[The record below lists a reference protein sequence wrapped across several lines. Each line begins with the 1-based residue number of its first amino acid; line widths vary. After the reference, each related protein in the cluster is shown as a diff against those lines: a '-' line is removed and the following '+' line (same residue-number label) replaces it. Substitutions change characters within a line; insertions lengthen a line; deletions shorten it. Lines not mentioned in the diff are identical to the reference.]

1 MTKYPGRRSIKLAE
15 RTEQLER
22 LAMRL
27 SSSRTILRPK
37 VMRALRSAAAFPLA
51 AALFVGCSVGPKYHK
66 PTAPVPTTYKEN
78 PENFPEAQKVW
89 KAADP
94 NAAMLRGKWW
104 ELFNDAELNT
114 LEEQL
119 DTSNQNI
126 AQAYQ
131 NYIAA
136 REIVQQARSQFFP
149 TIGTTP
155 AISRQRSSATLGAGV
170 SGGGGTGTGSAN
182 VSPTN
187 LFEVPGNVSWEPDL
201 WGKVRNTVA
210 QAKFAAQ
217 VSAADL
223 ANTKLSQ
230 ESSLAQLLFEI
241 RGQDALQKLFDD
253 TVAADRKTV
262 DYAEAQ
268 YETGVGDK
276 ISLVEAQTAL
286 QSAEAAAIAVR
297 LSRAQ
302 FEHAIA
308 VLVGKT
314 PSEVSIPV
322 KALDS
327 LPPPVPIGVPSHLL
341 ERRPDVSAAERTMAE
356 ANAQIGI
363 AYAAYYPNVTLS
375 ASGGF
380 ESSKFTSWFAW
391 PSRFWSIGTSLSETI
406 FDAGLRRATVRQFIA
421 LYNANVAG
429 YRQTVLTA
437 FQQVEDFLAAERI
450 LSEQTEKQKQAVAS
464 AQQFFDLEYDRYQ
477 TGIDPYIDVLTAQN
491 TLLADQQS
499 LVNLQTQR
507 MTSEI
512 QLIIALGGGWEASD
526 LPTPAQ
532 VSEKPAAAD
541 TTIHQ

>member
-1 MTKYPGRRSIKLAE
+1 
-15 RTEQLER
+15 
-22 LAMRL
+22 MRGTRVRQSAVLL
-27 SSSRTILRPK
+27 SLVAVLI
-37 VMRALRSAAAFPLA
+37 A
-51 AALFVGCSVGPKYHK
+51 GCTVGPKYHK
-66 PTAPVPTTYKEN
+66 PAAPIPTTYKET
-78 PENFPEAQKVW
+78 PENFPEAQQVW
-89 KAADP
+89 KAADSQ
-94 NAAMLRGKWW
+94 AAMLRGKWW
-104 ELFNDAELNT
+104 EIFNDTELNT

-119 DTSNQNI
+119 DSNNQNI

-136 REIVQQARSQFFP
+136 REIVLQARSQFFP
-149 TIGTTP
+149 TISTTP
-155 AISRQRSSATLGAGV
+155 AISRQRSSANLGAGV
-170 SGGGGTGTGSAN
+170 PGSGGTGTGSAN

-187 LFEVPGNVSWEPDL
+187 LFELPGGVSWEPDL
-201 WGKVRNTVA
+201 WGRVRNTVA
-210 QAKFAAQ
+210 LEQYAAQ

-241 RGQDALQKLFDD
+241 RGQDSLQKLFDD

-262 DYAEAQ
+262 DYAQAQ
-268 YETGVGDK
+268 YDTGVGDK
-276 ISLVEAQTAL
+276 ISLAEAQTAL
-286 QSAEAAAIAVR
+286 RNAESAAIAVR

-302 FEHAIA
+302 FEHALA

-314 PSEVSIPV
+314 PAEVSIPV
-322 KALDS
+322 KALNS
-327 LPPPVPIGVPSHLL
+327 VPPPIPIGVPSHLL
-341 ERRPDVSAAERTMAE
+341 ERRPDVAASERTMAE

-380 ESSKFTSWFAW
+380 ESSAFTSWFAW

-421 LYNANVAG
+421 LYNADVAG

-464 AQQFFDLEYDRYQ
+464 AQEFYDLEYDRYQ

-491 TLLADQQS
+491 TLLGDQQN

-512 QLIIALGGGWEASD
+512 QLIIALGGGWESSD

-532 VSEKPAAAD
+532 VTVKPAASD

>member
-1 MTKYPGRRSIKLAE
+1 
-15 RTEQLER
+15 
-22 LAMRL
+22 
-27 SSSRTILRPK
+27 
-37 VMRALRSAAAFPLA
+37 MRALRSAAAFPLA

>member
-1 MTKYPGRRSIKLAE
+1 
-15 RTEQLER
+15 
-22 LAMRL
+22 MRL
-27 SSSRTILRPK
+27 SRSQTTL
-37 VMRALRSAAAFPLA
+37 ALNVTRLCRCAATLPLA
-51 AALFVGCSVGPKYHK
+51 AILFSGCTVGPKYHR
-66 PTAPVPTTYKEN
+66 PTAPVPTTTTYKED
-78 PENFPEAQKVW
+78 PANFPEAQQVW
-89 KAADP
+89 KAADS

-104 ELFNDAELNT
+104 EIFNDTELNT

-119 DTSNQNI
+119 DSSNQNI

-136 REIVQQARSQFFP
+136 REIVLQARAQFFP
-149 TIGTTP
+149 TIATAP
-155 AISRQRSSATLGAGV
+155 AISRQRSSANLGAGV
-170 SGGGGTGTGSAN
+170 AGSGGTGTGSSK

-187 LFEVPGNVSWEPDL
+187 LFELPGNVSWEPDL

-217 VSAADL
+217 ASAADL

-253 TVAADRKTV
+253 TVQADRKTV
-262 DYAEAQ
+262 DYAQAQ
-268 YETGVGDK
+268 YDTGVGDK

-286 QSAEAAAIAVR
+286 QNAESAAIAVR

-322 KALDS
+322 KILDS
-327 LPPPVPIGVPSHLL
+327 VPPPVPVGMPSHLL

-380 ESSKFTSWFAW
+380 ESSSFTSWFAW

-421 LYNANVAG
+421 VYNADVAG

-450 LSEQTEKQKQAVAS
+450 LSEQTEKQKQAVGS
-464 AQQFFDLEYDRYQ
+464 AQQFFDLEFDRYQ

-491 TLLADQQS
+491 TLLGDQQA

-512 QLIIALGGGWEASD
+512 QLIIALGGGWEQSD

-532 VSEKPAAAD
+532 VTVKPAAAD

>member
-1 MTKYPGRRSIKLAE
+1 MVTRVCQCA
-15 RTEQLER
+15 
-22 LAMRL
+22 
-27 SSSRTILRPK
+27 
-37 VMRALRSAAAFPLA
+37 ALLPLA
-51 AALFVGCSVGPKYHK
+51 AILLSGCTVGPKYHR
-66 PTAPVPTTYKEN
+66 PTAPVPTATTYKED
-78 PENFPEAQKVW
+78 PANFPEAQQVW
-89 KAADP
+89 KAADS

-104 ELFNDAELNT
+104 EIFNDTELNT

-119 DTSNQNI
+119 DSNNQNI

-136 REIVQQARSQFFP
+136 REIILQARSQFFP
-149 TIGTTP
+149 TISTAP
-155 AISRQRSSATLGAGV
+155 AISRQRSSANLGAGV
-170 SGGGGTGTGSAN
+170 AGAGGTGTGSAN

-187 LFEVPGNVSWEPDL
+187 LFVVPGDVSWEPDL

-210 QAKFAAQ
+210 QAQFAAQ
-217 VSAADL
+217 ASAADL
-223 ANTKLSQ
+223 ANTRLSQ

-253 TVAADRKTV
+253 TVQADRKTV
-262 DYAEAQ
+262 DYAQAQ
-268 YETGVGDK
+268 YDTGVGDK
-276 ISLVEAQTAL
+276 ISLVEALTAL
-286 QSAEAAAIAVR
+286 QSAEASAIAVR

-302 FEHAIA
+302 FEHAVA
-308 VLVGKT
+308 VLIGK
-314 PSEVSIPV
+314 PPAEVSIPV
-322 KALDS
+322 KILDS
-327 LPPPVPIGVPSHLL
+327 VPPPVPVGMPSHLL
-341 ERRPDVSAAERTMAE
+341 ERRPDIAASERTMAE

-375 ASGGF
+375 AGGGF
-380 ESSKFTSWFAW
+380 ESSSITSWFNW
-391 PSRFWSIGTSLSETI
+391 PSRFWSIGASLSETI

-421 LYNANVAG
+421 IYNADVAG

-437 FQQVEDFLAAERI
+437 FQQVEDELAAERI
-450 LSEQTEKQKQAVAS
+450 LSEETEKQKQAVGS
-464 AQQFFDLEYDRYQ
+464 AQQFFDLEFDRYQ

-491 TLLADQQS
+491 TLLGDQQT

-507 MTSEI
+507 MTSEV

-532 VSEKPAAAD
+532 VTEKPAAAD

>member
-1 MTKYPGRRSIKLAE
+1 MHVR
-15 RTEQLER
+15 R
-22 LAMRL
+22 LAARFAMW
-27 SSSRTILRPK
+27 
-37 VMRALRSAAAFPLA
+37 APLA
-51 AALFVGCSVGPKYHK
+51 ALAVSGCTVGPKYHK
-66 PTAPVPTTYKEN
+66 PSAPVPTATTYKED
-78 PENFPEAQKVW
+78 PANFPEAQQIW
-89 KAADP
+89 KAADS

-104 ELFNDAELNT
+104 EIFNDSELNT

-119 DTSNQNI
+119 DASNQNI

-155 AISRQRSSATLGAGV
+155 AISRQRSSANLGAGV
-170 SGGGGTGTGSAN
+170 SGGGGTGTGTAK

-187 LFEVPGNVSWEPDL
+187 LFELPGNVSWEPDL

-210 QAKFAAQ
+210 EEAFAAQ

-262 DYAEAQ
+262 DYAQAQ
-268 YETGVGDK
+268 YDTGVGDK

-286 QSAEAAAIAVR
+286 QSAESSAIAVR

-308 VLVGKT
+308 VLIGK
-314 PSEVSIPV
+314 PPAEVSIPV
-322 KALDS
+322 KILDS
-327 LPPPVPIGVPSHLL
+327 VPPPIPMGVPSHLL
-341 ERRPDVSAAERTMAE
+341 ERRPDVAASERTMAE

-380 ESSKFTSWFAW
+380 ESSTFTSWFAW

-421 LYNANVAG
+421 IYNADVAG

-437 FQQVEDFLAAERI
+437 FQQVEDSLAGERI
-450 LSEQTEKQKQAVAS
+450 LSEQTAKQKEAVGS
-464 AQQFFDLEYDRYQ
+464 AQQFFDLEFDRYQ

-491 TLLADQQS
+491 TLLGDQQT

-507 MTSEI
+507 MTSEV
-512 QLIIALGGGWEASD
+512 QLIIALGGGWDSSD

-532 VSEKPAAAD
+532 VTVKPAPAD
-541 TTIHQ
+541 TQIKQ

>member
-1 MTKYPGRRSIKLAE
+1 M
-15 RTEQLER
+15 
-22 LAMRL
+22 
-27 SSSRTILRPK
+27 
-37 VMRALRSAAAFPLA
+37 PLA
-51 AALFVGCSVGPKYHK
+51 TVLLSGCSVGPKYHK
-66 PTAPVPTTYKEN
+66 PTAPVATTYKEA
-78 PENFPEAQKVW
+78 PENFPDARQVW
-89 KAADP
+89 KVADS

-104 ELFNDAELNT
+104 EIFNDQELNT

-119 DTSNQNI
+119 DSNNQSI

-131 NYIAA
+131 NYIAS
-136 REIVQQARSQFFP
+136 REIVQQARAQYFP

-155 AISRQRSSATLGAGV
+155 AISRQRSSANLGAGV
-170 SGGGGTGTGSAN
+170 AGSGGTGTGSAK
-182 VSPTN
+182 VSATN
-187 LFEVPGNVSWEPDL
+187 LFELPGNVSWEPDL

-210 QAKFAAQ
+210 QAQFAAQ

-223 ANTKLSQ
+223 ANTKLSE

-253 TVAADRKTV
+253 TVVADRKTV
-262 DYAEAQ
+262 DYAQAQ
-268 YETGVGDK
+268 YDTGVGDK

-286 QSAEAAAIAVR
+286 QSAESAAIAVR

-302 FEHAIA
+302 FEHAVA
-308 VLVGKT
+308 VLIGK
-314 PSEVSIPV
+314 PPAEVSIPV
-322 KALDS
+322 KILDS
-327 LPPPVPIGVPSHLL
+327 VPPPVPIGMSSHLL
-341 ERRPDVSAAERTMAE
+341 ERRPDIAASERTMAE

-406 FDAGLRRATVRQFIA
+406 FDAGLRRAAVRQFIA
-421 LYNANVAG
+421 VYNADVAG

-437 FQQVEDFLAAERI
+437 FQQVEDSLAAERI
-450 LSEQTEKQKQAVAS
+450 LSEQTEKQKQAVGS

-491 TLLADQQS
+491 TLLGDQQT

-507 MTSEI
+507 MTSEV
-512 QLIIALGGGWEASD
+512 QLIIALGGGWESSD
-526 LPTPAQ
+526 LPTPQQ
-532 VSEKPAAAD
+532 VTAKPSAAE